1 MEFTFKDSFWQ
12 ADVPLPAWAD
22 FTKSDTTLVIFAPV
36 GRDETPPLSDKETAL
51 PQWLHDHHAQQKTA
65 LLNAVLAA
73 YPEARRQFFDDYDID
88 ENEDDLPTIASVDG
102 LPLVMALQEINV
114 HQIEKAGV
122 PYVGYQFSCKWDE
135 EHGLGVLMH
144 GDRVVEIGGAETAF
158 TLWIAE
164 RDLKR

>member
-1 MEFTFKDSFWQ
+1 
-12 ADVPLPAWAD
+12 
-22 FTKSDTTLVIFAPV
+22 
-36 GRDETPPLSDKETAL
+36 
-51 PQWLHDHHAQQKTA
+51 
-65 LLNAVLAA
+65 
-73 YPEARRQFFDDYDID
+73 
-88 ENEDDLPTIASVDG
+88 
-102 LPLVMALQEINV
+102 MALQEINV